1 MNNNNLNQNVN
12 QKNKEEYDNLIQNVK
27 KDTSDYYDINN
38 PVVKILLI
46 ILLITALIG
55 SAYFIIIWLKK

>member
-12 QKNKEEYDNLIQNVK
+12 QKNKEEYDNVIQNVK

>member
-46 ILLITALIG
+46 ILIITALIG